1 MYCYMAPKGE
11 QPGDFTCIV
20 RGAGVLRLVLSFHQP
35 LKTEQFCKGIQR
47 WVRRYRGWNLGDLQG
62 AEPWLLTE
70 LFAQDIR
77 GHLWRTCNCLISWQ
91 FSVSAG
97 NSNTWEAAFPRRL
110 PCAVGLLVGWGWS
123 ICWEDLPVSD
133 SPLPAAAVLFQAVR
147 IHVLTPRMGWWE

>member
-1 MYCYMAPKGE
+1 MAPKGE
-11 QPGDFTCIV
+11 QPGDFPCSV

-77 GHLWRTCNCLISWQ
+77 GPPVKDLQLFDFMAVLSKCWQLNHLGSWLPQ
-91 FSVSAG
+91 M
-97 NSNTWEAAFPRRL
+97 AAL
-110 PCAVGLLVGWGWS
+110 HSGTLVGWGWS